1 MTYSSNVTPTDAPYR
16 VRVIE
21 MIKEVTFEETDG
33 LSTELNCHDA
43 KWDMQKMFSRKLG
56 DKFCFSVVLV
66 FHTRR
71 YLVSQIL
78 FLYKKFRKFA
88 FFY

>member
-1 MTYSSNVTPTDAPYR
+1 MTPTDAPYR

-21 MIKEVTFEETDG
+21 MIIEVTFEETDG
-33 LSTELNCHDA
+33 LGTVLNFHDA
-43 KWDMQKMFSRKLG
+43 KWDMQEMFSSKLW
-56 DKFCFSVVLV
+56 DKFRFGVVLV
-66 FHTRR
+66 FHTRH

-78 FLYKKFRKFA
+78 FLYKKFSKFA

>member
-1 MTYSSNVTPTDAPYR
+1 MTLTDAPYR

-43 KWDMQKMFSRKLG
+43 KWDMQKMFSSKLG
-56 DKFCFSVVLV
+56 DKFCFSVLG

-71 YLVSQIL
+71 YLVFLIL
-78 FLYKKFRKFA
+78 FLYKKFSKFA